1 MNELLAIAAFALAGT
16 VSPGPNNSVLW
27 VSGMVFG
34 FRRTLP
40 HVVGTALGMGALLLG
55 VAAGIGALL
64 DGVPM
69 AETALQVAGSVYLLY
84 LAVLVARS
92 GGVGRAVVPR
102 PLSVVQAAAFQW
114 VNPKA
119 WIFSITAV
127 ATFVPATISR
137 PLGVARLTGIIVVIV
152 VGSSSI
158 WAAGGAA
165 LGRLVDDERTRRAI
179 GMCLSVLL
187 VASVAL
193 IWT

>member
-1 MNELLAIAAFALAGT
+1 MNELPAIAAFALAGT

-55 VAAGIGALL
+55 IAAGIGALL
-64 DGVPM
+64 DAVPM
-69 AETALQVAGSVYLLY
+69 AETALKVAGSVYLLY

-92 GGVGRAVVPR
+92 GGVGRTVVPR
-102 PLSVVQAAAFQW
+102 PLTAVQAAAFQW

-127 ATFVPATISR
+127 ATFVPPTLSR

-165 LGRLVDDERTRRAI
+165 LGRLVDDERIRRAI
-179 GMCLSVLL
+179 GLALAILL
-187 VASVAL
+187 VASVVL

>member
-34 FRRTLP
+34 FHRTLP

-64 DGVPM
+64 DAVPM
-69 AETALQVAGSVYLLY
+69 AETALKVAGSLYLLY

-127 ATFVPATISR
+127 ATFVPPTISR
-137 PLGVARLTGIIVVIV
+137 PLGVARLTGIIGVIV
-152 VGSSSI
+152 IGSSSI

-165 LGRLVDDERTRRAI
+165 LGRLVDDDRIRRAI
-179 GMCLSVLL
+179 GMSLAVLL

>member
-1 MNELLAIAAFALAGT
+1 MNELLAIAASALAGT

-64 DGVPM
+64 AAVPM
-69 AETALQVAGSVYLLY
+69 AETALKVAGSVYLLY
-84 LAVLVARS
+84 LAVRVARS
-92 GGVGRAVVPR
+92 GGVGRATVPR
-102 PLSVVQAAAFQW
+102 PLSVVQGAVFQW

-127 ATFVPATISR
+127 ATFVPPTLSR

-165 LGRLVDDERTRRAI
+165 LGRLVDHERIRRAI
-179 GMCLSVLL
+179 GMALGILL
-187 VASVAL
+187 VASVVL
-193 IWT
+193 IWA